1 MDVVREV
8 AKVPTDLNEKPR
20 VPITVVACGLVED
33 EDGEQGE
40 GQPHKLTKL

>member
-1 MDVVREV
+1 MDVIREV

-33 EDGEQGE
+33 EDGEDGE
-40 GQPHKLTKL
+40 RQNQKLTKL